1 MIIIKRL
8 YVENYKLFS
17 RKEIDFSNAL
27 LSVFDG
33 PNGYGKTSIFD
44 AVELL
49 VTGKI
54 SRVKDCESI
63 DGKLAYQTIF
73 FAQNSEKDVIIK
85 AEFEDDEVDRYFVL
99 GARVRPANISGKF
112 ANPKNIFECIEFG
125 YLPSYDIPFE
135 AWDEYIQSNDA
146 IATIRNREFGKH
158 NIEQF
163 TLFHYIRQEDR
174 LAYFK
179 QSETSRSTTIED
191 LLGVAAERE
200 KQKNIKE
207 KRRAVEKLFKQLDE
221 EIQRKR
227 KRLIKADTPN
237 EQTVEYESLIDGKQM
252 WDREVIYFGDYNQDK
267 VLSQYLFELEK
278 LESYVKHNDYHEN
291 YFSYEKFMSISEKMR
306 SNALLALLLLQK
318 DSLSIDDIDIYYQNL
333 IFLKQQQEKIDLQ
346 EYSSVNFSKVCNI
359 IGVSEDENLLSAIDV
374 LSNISRNQS
383 ELQKAVN
390 NVLQIRENLHN
401 NHSQILENGVCP
413 YCGHDWNTSKELE
426 TQFVSTKNI
435 LYNLLAQDGELYAKQ
450 LEIVKSQIDE
460 KIIDVLKCKITEL
473 SNNDIL
479 MVYSEFDSK
488 AKFANALE
496 SARPLYNI
504 CFNSMVDSGF
514 SAEDVN
520 EYWVQLLE
528 MCLNIGNSIPAEYL
542 AANMKYSFAEIRKKY
557 ALDLLDASK
566 LSKEKFALKRQ
577 YLQEQFYRSF
587 DKLKEEIHNLETKK
601 DTIEVIKSQL
611 KEYENALGNSIEAYK
626 KQIIDEIEIPF
637 FVYSSR
643 LLQSYQGG
651 QGVLLKNDGE
661 SIRFTSPGNEHDVL
675 YTMSSGQLSAV
686 LLSFSL
692 ALNKIYSGRGIKTI
706 LIDDPIQCM
715 DDINMI
721 SFVELLRRE
730 FSECQ
735 IILSTHEESF
745 SNFVRYKFKKY
756 GLNTQVIT
764 LKDA

>member
-1 MIIIKRL
+1 MEQYRNYGGGSNVKSYSIGDTYIK
-8 YVENYKLFS
+8 VSFNK
-17 RKEIDFSNAL
+17 
-27 LSVFDG
+27 
-33 PNGYGKTSIFD
+33 
-44 AVELL
+44 
-49 VTGKI
+49 
-54 SRVKDCESI
+54 
-63 DGKLAYQTIF
+63 
-73 FAQNSEKDVIIK
+73 
-85 AEFEDDEVDRYFVL
+85 
-99 GARVRPANISGKF
+99 
-112 ANPKNIFECIEFG
+112 
-125 YLPSYDIPFE
+125 
-135 AWDEYIQSNDA
+135 
-146 IATIRNREFGKH
+146 
-158 NIEQF
+158 
-163 TLFHYIRQEDR
+163 
-174 LAYFK
+174 
-179 QSETSRSTTIED
+179 ST
-191 LLGVAAERE
+191 
-200 KQKNIKE
+200 
-207 KRRAVEKLFKQLDE
+207 
-221 EIQRKR
+221 
-227 KRLIKADTPN
+227 
-237 EQTVEYESLIDGKQM
+237 
-252 WDREVIYFGDYNQDK
+252 K
-267 VLSQYLFELEK
+267 VY
-278 LESYVKHNDYHEN
+278 
-291 YFSYEKFMSISEKMR
+291 
-306 SNALLALLLLQK
+306 
-318 DSLSIDDIDIYYQNL
+318 
-333 IFLKQQQEKIDLQ
+333 
-346 EYSSVNFSKVCNI
+346 KVCNI